1 MAVGDLTL
9 SSGFTLTPED
19 LRAIAAESKKILA
32 EESKDL
38 SQFKEIDSISSVS
51 SLPGISAKEE
61 LVRVPMAIL
70 KGLDGREIELAS
82 SSTDIQWRYVG
93 NPGWNVLVELS
104 LLTGPKGTPGDSPVV
119 SIGTVSTLPFNSSAT
134 AGFVLR
140 GETPEGIPIYALDLG
155 IPQGKPG
162 QDGNGAGNVF
172 VPTDNIIAD
181 RYYIFKSSVDKSAN
195 GDFIELDSLAFG
207 VGQNYSGYK
216 NAEIF
221 NDYEN
226 NKAAGNYAHAE
237 GMNTNA
243 TGPRA
248 HAEGYETNVFASE
261 GHAEGRGTWCLGAQS
276 HVEGLYS
283 YCLGDGS
290 HVEGESIGT
299 QPYFIEN
306 AVGGIADRPI
316 FDTSGDSLRTFI
328 EDYGVYNSE
337 NIEHSLFFDAVSIRE
352 KFALNISIGTRSHL
366 EGANNFI
373 CDNTSHVE
381 GYNNICG
388 DLYYSHSAPI
398 VHKANHVEGYNNV
411 LFSGREYTD
420 QNFCVHVEGY
430 SNEVYPGC
438 SFSHVGGEYCT
449 IGNIA
454 PARLAFCHGK
464 WLLVNSDYGVSFG
477 RFNKP
482 TLNNKNVL
490 FSYGIGRDDNSREN
504 ALSILEDG
512 TVLIPSLED
521 RINDATDSKVI
532 GLNNKFNNNNEELK
546 AIIDEQSNQIK
557 DLLALLQS
565 GVGITKAFVS
575 GSVLVFTK
583 NIQAEV
589 SGETFFISDSQTT
602 VADGVLTVK

>member
-104 LLTGPKGTPGDSPVV
+104 LLTGPKGTPGDPPVV

-140 GETPEGIPIYALDLG
+140 GETPEGVPIYALDLG

-248 HAEGYETNVFASE
+248 HAEGYKTNVFASE

-290 HVEGESIGT
+290 HVEGGSIGT

-306 AVGGIADRPI
+306 TVGGIEDRPI
-316 FDTSGDSLRTFI
+316 FDTEGEALRTFI
-328 EDYGVYNSE
+328 EDYGTYNSE
-337 NIEHSLFFDAVSIRE
+337 NIEHSLSFDAVSLLER
-352 KFALNISIGTRSHL
+352 FALNMSIGSRSHL
-366 EGANNFI
+366 EGCNNFI

-411 LFSGREYTD
+411 LFSGRKYID
-420 QNFCVHVEGY
+420 QNFCVHIEGY
-430 SNEVYPGC
+430 NNKVHRGC
-438 SFSHVGGEYCT
+438 SFSHIGGKDCVMSE
-449 IGNIA
+449 GSSSS
-454 PARLAFCHGK
+454 FCHGDH
-464 WLLVNSDYGVSFG
+464 LLIESSYGVSFG
-477 RFNKP
+477 RYNEP
-482 TLNNKNVL
+482 ILNGEKVL
-490 FSYGIGRDDNSREN
+490 FSYGIGNGPNNRKN

-512 TVLIPSLED
+512 TVSIPSIED
-521 RINDATDSKVI
+521 KINNSIDSNFLYLNDK
-532 GLNNKFNNNNEELK
+532 LNDNNKELR
-546 AIIDEQSNQIK
+546 AIMDEQSNQIR
-557 DLLALLQS
+557 DLLELLQS
-565 GVGITKAFVS
+565 GIEGVKAFIA
-575 GSVLVFTK
+575 GSVLVFTN
-583 NIQAEV
+583 NIKTEV
-589 SGETFFISDSQTT
+589 LKDILFISDSQV
-602 VADGVLTVK
+602 VAENEVLIIK